1 MPGEAHSHNSKDP
14 MELWRDWNEAT
25 AKMWSSMLD
34 VAGEA
39 YGDPHGLSHLWVKSF
54 GAFQEQLK
62 DNPTDMIN
70 TVEVWKQWIDATTDA
85 WRKAAE
91 AGKDSVKL
99 SDQWLKILEE
109 TRAKI
114 QSGEIDS
121 RDPVTFF
128 KQWYEATNKMWA
140 QLVGDVMNSER
151 FLEAN
156 RQFIESYTNAVKAS
170 NRINEEIYQ
179 HMQFPTRS
187 DIARVA
193 VLVVS
198 LEEKVDKI
206 EDAFENFEES
216 YAQVAK
222 SEAVEGLAERLERVE
237 SQLNRLLTFEDGY
250 AQVAKGEAVEGLARR
265 LEQVEGQLS
274 KLLASM
280 EKLEA
285 RGSGEPTGSND
296 GTQRKTPRRTS
307 RTRQPKAAEEE
318 TKPEQ

>member
-1 MPGEAHSHNSKDP
+1 MPEDANSHNSNDP

-25 AKMWSSMLD
+25 ARMWSSTLD
-34 VAGEA
+34 VAKDA

-54 GAFQEQLK
+54 GTFQEQLK
-62 DNPTDMIN
+62 TNPTGMVDP
-70 TVEVWKQWIDATTDA
+70 VEVWKQWADATTDA
-85 WRKAAE
+85 WRRAAE

-114 QSGEIDS
+114 QSGEINS
-121 RDPVTFF
+121 QDPVTFF
-128 KQWYEATNKMWA
+128 KQWYDATNEMWA
-140 QLVGDVMNSER
+140 QLVGDMMNSER

-156 RQFIESYTNAVKAS
+156 RQFIEAYTSAVKTS
-170 NRINEEIYQ
+170 HRINQEIYQ
-179 HMQFPTRS
+179 HLQLPSRS
-187 DIARVA
+187 DITRVA

-222 SEAVEGLAERLERVE
+222 NEAVEGLAERLERVE
-237 SQLNRLLTFEDGY
+237 SQLNRLLTFEESHTQ
-250 AQVAKGEAVEGLARR
+250 AAKSTEVEGLAKR
-265 LEQVEGQLS
+265 LEQVEGQLNR
-274 KLLASM
+274 LLASM
-280 EKLEA
+280 EKLEV
-285 RGSGEPTGSND
+285 RGSEEPTGSNG

>member
-1 MPGEAHSHNSKDP
+1 MSDEANSNDSKDP

-25 AKMWSSMLD
+25 ARMWSSMLD
-34 VAGEA
+34 VAREA
-39 YGDPHGLSHLWVKSF
+39 YRDPHGLSHLWVKSF

-62 DNPTDMIN
+62 DNPMGMIN
-70 TVEVWKQWIDATTDA
+70 TVEIWKQWVDATTDA
-85 WRKAAE
+85 WRRAAE

-109 TRAKI
+109 TRARI
-114 QSGEIDS
+114 QSGEINAQ
-121 RDPVTFF
+121 DPVTFF
-128 KQWYEATNKMWA
+128 KQWYDATNEMWA
-140 QLVGDVMNSER
+140 QVVGDVMNSER

-156 RQFIESYTNAVKAS
+156 RQFIEAYTNAVKAS

-206 EDAFENFEES
+206 EDAFENFEGSYVHVAKSEAIEGLANRLERVESQLSRLLTFEES

-222 SEAVEGLAERLERVE
+222 SAEVEGLANRLEM
-237 SQLNRLLTFEDGY
+237 
-250 AQVAKGEAVEGLARR
+250 
-265 LEQVEGQLS
+265 VEGQMS
-274 KLLASM
+274 RLLATM

-285 RGSGEPTGSND
+285 RGSGEPTGSN
-296 GTQRKTPRRTS
+296 GETQRKTPRKTS
-307 RTRQPKAAEEE
+307 RTRQPKAAEEK
-318 TKPEQ
+318 TQPEQ